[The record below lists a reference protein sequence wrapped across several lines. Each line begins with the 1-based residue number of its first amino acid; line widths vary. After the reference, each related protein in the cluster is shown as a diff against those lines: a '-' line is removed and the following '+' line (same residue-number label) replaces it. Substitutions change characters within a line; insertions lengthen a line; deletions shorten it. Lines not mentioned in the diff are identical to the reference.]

1 MLKDFFKIII
11 ISFSPVSVSLRKK
24 MKGGREEGR
33 KEGKEGKTL
42 LFERVLLKILN
53 TTHQAKFE
61 ALLTIALFLTIFV
74 NWRI

>member
-24 MKGGREEGR
+24 KEGREGR
-33 KEGKEGKTL
+33 REEGKTL

-53 TTHQAKFE
+53 TAHQAKFK
-61 ALLTIALFLTIFV
+61 ALLTIARFLTIFV